1 MSEMETLLFSKE
13 FDAPILVEFSIRNL
27 PENSHCFVDTL
38 SKELNLSCEEELTAL
53 AKSHFQYLQMNAVAP
68 IFTITPEYDV
78 RHAGDI
84 ASLYVLA
91 RTSERLFMKSRI
103 PSLIYTRL
111 NRTIYIHESHIGVLA
126 QRRKSL

>member
-1 MSEMETLLFSKE
+1 MKEMETLLFSKE

-27 PENSHCFVDTL
+27 PDNCRCFGEVL
-38 SKELNLSCEEELTAL
+38 AKSLNTSCEEELTAL
-53 AKSHFQYLQMNAVAP
+53 AKSQFQFLQMNPIAP

-91 RTSERLFMKSRI
+91 RTSERLFMKHRP

-126 QRRKSL
+126 KRRKSL